1 MRSALLP
8 LVALTFATPALAAE
22 SSAQRE
28 ITTMADTLNDP
39 SNQAAIS
46 GALGGMV
53 AAVLDIRVDG
63 IAKALEGI
71 NGGKPVKMRGST
83 VRDLAARDDPD
94 FERKMQSD
102 TRAAVGAAG
111 GLAAAMAVMVPELE
125 KAAHTMRDALPE
137 MH

>member
-8 LVALTFATPALAAE
+8 LAALTFATPALAAE

-28 ITTMADTLNDP
+28 LTHMADTLNDP

-46 GALGGMV
+46 GALGAMM

-63 IAKALEGI
+63 IAKALEGM
-71 NGGKPVKMRGST
+71 NGGKPVTMHGST
-83 VRDLAARDDPD
+83 VRDLAKRDNPD

-111 GLAAAMAVMVPELE
+111 GLASAMALMLPELE
-125 KAAHTMRDALPE
+125 KAGRKMKDTLPE

>member
-8 LVALTFATPALAAE
+8 LAALTFATPALAAE

-71 NGGKPVKMRGST
+71 NGGKPVKMRGRT
-83 VRDLAARDDPD
+83 LRDLAERDDPD